1 MNMMAVAARFAA
13 CSEMFG
19 NNPTYRAMRLRPE
32 PADGLDGRFES
43 DLPPFRKERN
53 E

>member
-19 NNPTYRAMRLRPE
+19 ITHYRPMRLRPE
-32 PADGLDGRFES
+32 PAEGLDGRFES
-43 DLPPFRKERN
+43 GLPPFIEKKE
-53 E
+53 